1 MSQSLCAKVRGTVI
15 MRHDFQYR
23 RLRVFTID
31 SRVRGNDG
39 GLIEGLDSGDVM
51 IRILFGFNG
60 VKIR

>member
-1 MSQSLCAKVRGTVI
+1 

-31 SRVRGNDG
+31 SRRRRNDG

-51 IRILFGFNG
+51 IRILFGFNA
-60 VKIR
+60 VKKDDRLFVQRLFWLEE